1 MGFFGP
7 ALVWR
12 GGGGGVRSVPK
23 ICHTYPTMMKLGT
36 AIPYLKKTQKIY
48 KSRDTY
54 LGISIFS
61 PEICEFCYMK
71 KYGYI
76 LDFDA

>member
-7 ALVWR
+7 ADGWR
-12 GGGGGVRSVPK
+12 GGGRSIPK
-23 ICHTYPTMMKLGT
+23 ICHTYPTMMRLGT

-48 KSRDTY
+48 KSRDTS

-61 PEICEFCYMK
+61 PEICKFCYMK

-76 LDFDA
+76 LNFDA